1 MGSKKHKKHKSEKKD
16 RYEEKQFGIEKP
28 PSLKLIL
35 KVGSSS
41 TPEHSSDSP
50 GPTLPPVHANI
61 NYSVASQAGDEE
73 SHLSTASFHTKDE
86 THIDRQHRKAK
97 KKKKKKEKDK
107 DKEKHEKKHKHHH
120 KEKRKRPRDES
131 SQDDI
136 SVGEESLSDPPLPNK
151 RIMMEGNVGEASQG
165 TNSGDGTHLHQGQVC
180 TSREPRS
187 CVLRQRQERSAL
199 QRLLDHLL
207 KGLEKRDPQQ
217 FFAWPVTDHI
227 APGYSQ
233 IISQPMDFSTMK
245 QKIDDGAY
253 SCLGDFI
260 DDFKLMCNNAMVY
273 NHPETIYYKAAKK
286 LLHVGL
292 KFMSADKLK
301 PLRSVL
307 PYLCE
312 LTRAELGFEL
322 GNEDYLA
329 SGTPMKSENLSAEEG
344 GGSVREDCDD
354 MSAEVRRE
362 HRRKM
367 KENRPLSKFEA
378 IPDDLT
384 PEEILQQA
392 QNAAKAAADKLS
404 MKQVNSKMGFL
415 RQKKDGSTS
424 LAILIPTDGVTPGTN
439 ERPVSLGAFSG
450 KLTHGTGQLQG
461 FREDRRNLAKTVK
474 PLYYGA
480 FGSYAPSYD
489 STFANLTKEE
499 SDLVYQT
506 YGDETAV
513 QYAESIQDF
522 TKDCDYTLTMV
533 DNLLDLLTG
542 GEHRRTK
549 RILEERRKLREEE
562 ERVRQLLEGR
572 GPSGV
577 QSGDVQSQPLQQMQP
592 VPVVN
597 NNNSI
602 NNNNNNN
609 NNNNIIQNTALPNID
624 TRVDF
629 SALKSLS
636 SVGLDVDFL
645 DELESHLRTGDEN
658 RAAAQAMQVQLDHTS
673 NLLQKLQQVQSDRLS
688 MAPPPHLSQVA
699 LPSDGELQLAEK
711 ITDNLKDMAKKV
723 NPIDITSVPALRKA
737 MGILPEAGPPSHP
750 ESPLEVIDSAPT
762 HVPSDAAVASGSGL
776 GNVVPVPLLG
786 SGQVT
791 GDATVVEEVD
801 VEGTNSQVGGEDVAE
816 VGGLV
821 TDLESEL
828 REFLESGPPISSSPL
843 HDDKTIEEILS
854 ES

>member
-1 MGSKKHKKHKSEKKD
+1 MGSKKHKKHKSERRD
-16 RYEEKQFGIEKP
+16 RYEEKQFGVEKP

-35 KVGSSS
+35 KVGGSSS
-41 TPEHSSDSP
+41 TPEHCGDSP
-50 GPTLPPVHANI
+50 GPSYPPAHANV
-61 NYSVASQAGDEE
+61 NYSVASQVADEE
-73 SHLSTASFHTKDE
+73 SHLSASSFQPKDE

-107 DKEKHEKKHKHHH
+107 DKERHEKKHKHHH
-120 KEKRKRPRDES
+120 KEKRKRPREES
-131 SQDDI
+131 SQDDVSI
-136 SVGEESLSDPPLPNK
+136 GEESSSDPSLLHK
-151 RIMMEGNVGEASQG
+151 RAIIDTGANGSGTGGTDSSQRGNVM
-165 TNSGDGTHLHQGQVC
+165 HQGQVC
-180 TSREPRS
+180 ASREPRS
-187 CVLRQRQERSAL
+187 CVLRQRQERTAL

-245 QKIDDGAY
+245 QKIDDNVYA
-253 SCLGDFI
+253 SLADFI

-273 NHPETIYYKAAKK
+273 NHPDTIYYKAAKK

-292 KFMSADKLK
+292 KIMSAEKLK

-307 PYLCE
+307 PYMSE
-312 LTRAELGFEL
+312 ITRSELGFDA
-322 GNEDYLA
+322 GNEEYVARA
-329 SGTPMKSENLSAEEG
+329 SMKSESLSAEDG
-344 GGSVREDCDD
+344 GGSVREENDD
-354 MSAEVRRE
+354 LSSEARKE

-392 QNAAKAAADKLS
+392 QSAAKAAADRLS
-404 MKQVNSKMGFL
+404 MKQVSSKMGFL

-424 LAILIPTDGVTPGTN
+424 LSILIPGDGVTPGTN
-439 ERPVSLGAFSG
+439 ERPVSLGVFSG

-506 YGDETAV
+506 YGGETAV

-522 TKDCDYTLTMV
+522 AKDCDYTLTMV
-533 DNLLDLLTG
+533 DNLLDLLTN

-549 RILEERRKLREEE
+549 KILEERKKLRDEE
-562 ERVRQLLEGR
+562 ERVRQMLENRSTCGQN
-572 GPSGV
+572 GPLTQATPV
-577 QSGDVQSQPLQQMQP
+577 QP
-592 VPVVN
+592 VSAPNPPVNVASN
-597 NNNSI
+597 VD
-602 NNNNNNN
+602 
-609 NNNNIIQNTALPNID
+609 PK
-624 TRVDF
+624 VDF
-629 SALKSLS
+629 SSLKSLS
-636 SVGLDVDFL
+636 SVGLDVGFL
-645 DELESHLRTGDEN
+645 DDLEFQLRSDDN
-658 RAAAQAMQVQLDHTS
+658 RSVEQNMQMQLDQTS
-673 NLLQKLQQVQSDRLS
+673 CLLQKLQQVQNDRLS
-688 MAPPPHLSQVA
+688 MPPPPHLSQVP
-699 LPSDGELQLAEK
+699 LPSDGEMQLAEK
-711 ITDNLKDMAKKV
+711 ITDNLKDMAKRV
-723 NPIDITSVPALRKA
+723 NPIDITSVPAIRKA
-737 MGILPEAGPPSHP
+737 MGILPDAGPPSQP
-750 ESPLEVIDSAPT
+750 ESPL
-762 HVPSDAAVASGSGL
+762 HVLESVQQHIPNTENGFGL
-776 GNVVPVPLLG
+776 GIHAPVPESLLG
-786 SGQVT
+786 PTPPIANDNSVLL
-791 GDATVVEEVD
+791 VD
-801 VEGTNSQVGGEDVAE
+801 GTSSQVSAEDSM
-816 VGGLV
+816 V

-828 REFLESGPPISSSPL
+828 REFLESGPTISSPPL

-854 ES
+854 QS